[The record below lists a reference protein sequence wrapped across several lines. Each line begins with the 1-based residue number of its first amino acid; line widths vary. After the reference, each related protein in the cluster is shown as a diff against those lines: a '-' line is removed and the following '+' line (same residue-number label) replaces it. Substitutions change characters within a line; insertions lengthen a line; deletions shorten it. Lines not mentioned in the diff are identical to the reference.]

1 MVLDHDLSKLMTLIT
16 FAGNQPVFRGG
27 KVGTGGQCCCGC
39 SCGCSSEDPPFVS
52 ESCELQKVVLQFDL
66 SQLGACTGAATVEIT
81 AADED
86 KFFPWSKRQEF
97 SSAGGLI
104 VIQANMW
111 CVARCVV
118 VRFNIFPTEECDFC
132 GDGGVFVG
140 QIEVTGVVGENGI
153 CCPAG
158 GTYAAGP
165 NIPFCSNE
173 TVQFSVDLT
182 FVY

>member
-1 MVLDHDLSKLMTLIT
+1 MTLIT
-16 FAGNQPVFRGG
+16 FAGNQPVFRGD

-39 SCGCSSEDPPFVS
+39 SCGCSSDSPPFVS
-52 ESCELQKVVLQFDL
+52 ESCGLQKVVLQFDL
-66 SQLGACTGAATVEIT
+66 SQLGVCTGAATVEVT

-86 KFFPWSKRQEF
+86 KFFPWSKRQDF
-97 SSAGGLI
+97 NSAGGLI
-104 VIQANMW
+104 VLEANMF

-118 VRFNIFPTEECDFC
+118 VQFNILPSEECDYCEDFGFF
-132 GDGGVFVG
+132 GDAI
-140 QIEVTGVVGENGI
+140 QVTGVVGENGI
-153 CCPAG
+153 CCPVG

-173 TVQFSVDLT
+173 TVQFSVELT